1 MRADSKRETKGHL
14 AYLRTFSGL
23 LGSPDLSD
31 MLGHLV
37 SAEWTLLT
45 VDGGPRGGGVTSKA
59 RLEMEARWMESEFVA
74 DMIVEKFNYNL
85 QPTTLQL
92 VNICFSIRGLLIFSD
107 TWRGGTYV

>member
-1 MRADSKRETKGHL
+1 
-14 AYLRTFSGL
+14 
-23 LGSPDLSD
+23 

-85 QPTTLQL
+85 QHYNLSIFASQSEAYL
-92 VNICFSIRGLLIFSD
+92 FSATPGVAVHTFS
-107 TWRGGTYV
+107 TKPPKTSKINYL